1 MFKIVSVSVNLKQYF
16 NFRSNKNLDATFSI
30 IAVGGYYS
38 SSEVLDQNSSEQF
51 LSLFYF
57 LKSASFNSQSL
68 NLSQNNFVDKFQNK
82 FYFTFQVPGDLVQS
96 CLLRPLA

>member
-30 IAVGGYYS
+30 IAVGGYYT
-38 SSEVLDQNSSEQF
+38 EVLDQNSSEQF

-57 LKSASFNSQSL
+57 LKSASFN
-68 NLSQNNFVDKFQNK
+68 K
-82 FYFTFQVPGDLVQS
+82 
-96 CLLRPLA
+96 